1 MLLDCPPSRAKTRTM
16 TGSSGTTSTLPV
28 THETK
33 YRPTGTI
40 RVVMLVQDDVP
51 MSTCVTTSDA
61 SPRCTSMS
69 TTVPPDETPPVGL
82 MERTTGA
89 ATYVNL
95 LLPVDVVLPDSRV
108 KTVMATSPGDAA
120 VPYSKAVSHRQRL
133 RSAAAAAHRCA
144 REDAGLIHE
153 RDWSAGHIADV
164 NANDILVGQGEI
176 VAGDRK
182 ARAAALWP
190 PPWLHVCNDPRCPKW
205 FRARAFAM
213 SRMHTRESPKATHH
227 AQHRTAAARPA
238 RHRAPA
244 PASLVDPWRRRELT
258 AADRVKPTI
267 RRESE
272 LKSAIIR

>member
-28 THETK
+28 MHETK

-108 KTVMATSPGDAA
+108 KTVTATSPGDAA
-120 VPYSKAVSHRQRL
+120 VPYSMAVSHRQRL

-144 REDAGLIHE
+144 REDAGLIHK

-190 PPWLHVCNDPRCPKW
+190 PPRLHVRNDPRCQKVVS
-205 FRARAFAM
+205 RARICHEPHAHARK
-213 SRMHTRESPKATHH
+213 SKSDAPCAAPHSSSATSKAP
-227 AQHRTAAARPA
+227 RTSARILGRSMAA
-238 RHRAPA
+238 
-244 PASLVDPWRRRELT
+244 T
-258 AADRVKPTI
+258 
-267 RRESE
+267 
-272 LKSAIIR
+272 